1 MSDFSKVERS
11 PRGVHQ
17 APRHPYQQVYGLS
30 IFKALPSYEGAPR
43 LEVEGEGY
51 GSAQRLM
58 LLTARLERIGN
69 SVLHRLP
76 VAEEEHIVLLRDGIQ
91 RRVTQYAG
99 QHRLCTPVVGVD
111 LR

>member
-1 MSDFSKVERS
+1 M
-11 PRGVHQ
+11 HQ

-30 IFKALPSYEGAPR
+30 IVTALPSYEGAPR

-51 GSAQRLM
+51 GNEQRLM

-76 VAEEEHIVLLRDGIQ
+76 VAVEEHIVLLRDGIQ
-91 RRVTQYAG
+91 RRFTQHVG

>member
-1 MSDFSKVERS
+1 MSDFSKVGRS

-17 APRHPYQQVYGLS
+17 APRHPYQQVCGLS

-43 LEVEGEGY
+43 LEVEGY
-51 GSAQRLM
+51 GSEQRLM

-76 VAEEEHIVLLRDGIQ
+76 VAEGERIVLLRDGIQ
-91 RRVTQYAG
+91 RRVTHYAG
-99 QHRLCTPVVGVD
+99 QHRVCTPVVGVD